1 MEHMIVTRSWRS
13 VVTRLD
19 HLLVIAS
26 LVLLEMVKTVQV
38 LQFSQPLLTVAIQ
51 LNDFKSVKVITN
63 SLRHPSHFLEKQMG
77 KIGCPSSK
85 HRKVWEFSAN
95 T

>member
-38 LQFSQPLLTVAIQ
+38 L
-51 LNDFKSVKVITN
+51 
-63 SLRHPSHFLEKQMG
+63 
-77 KIGCPSSK
+77 
-85 HRKVWEFSAN
+85 
-95 T
+95 